1 MAFLNQHQLIEI
13 RTNSD
18 QKAEQHLS
26 HVYGPVLGPALYR
39 ACARVWGA
47 GPAVTSARLSN
58 TKELIQA
65 AWLLRDSIAGVLI
78 RKEGLS
84 FLPIYLSSEALAYK
98 LCGKADFWISF
109 NEIKGE
115 IKSLLQQ
122 P

>member
-1 MAFLNQHQLIEI
+1 MAFLDKHQLTEI

-26 HVYGPVLGPALYR
+26 HVYGATLGPALYR
-39 ACARVWGA
+39 SCARVWGT

-78 RKEGLS
+78 RKEGHS
-84 FLPIYLSSEALAYK
+84 CLPTYLSSEALAYK
-98 LCGKADFWISF
+98 LCGKSDFWISF

-115 IKSLLQQ
+115 LKS
-122 P
+122 

>member
-1 MAFLNQHQLIEI
+1 MAFLNQQQLTEI

-26 HVYGPVLGPALYR
+26 HVYGPTLGPALYR
-39 ACARVWGA
+39 ACARVWGT

-98 LCGKADFWISF
+98 LCGKSDFCISF

-115 IKSLLQQ
+115 LKSLLQQ

>member
-26 HVYGPVLGPALYR
+26 HVYGATLGPALYR
-39 ACARVWGA
+39 ACARVWGTA
-47 GPAVTSARLSN
+47 PAVTSARLSN
-58 TKELIQA
+58 TKELVQA
-65 AWLLRDSIAGVLI
+65 PWFLRDSIAGVLI

-98 LCGKADFWISF
+98 LCKNYNFCINF
-109 NEIKGE
+109 NKIK
-115 IKSLLQQ
+115 K
-122 P
+122 

>member
-1 MAFLNQHQLIEI
+1 MAFLDKHQLTEI

-26 HVYGPVLGPALYR
+26 HVYGATLGPALYR
-39 ACARVWGA
+39 SCARVWGT

-78 RKEGLS
+78 RKEGHS

-98 LCGKADFWISF
+98 LCGKSGFWISF
-109 NEIKGE
+109 NKIKGE
-115 IKSLLQQ
+115 LKSLLQQ

>member
-1 MAFLNQHQLIEI
+1 MAFLDKHQLTEI

-26 HVYGPVLGPALYR
+26 HVYGATLGPALYR
-39 ACARVWGA
+39 SCARVWGT

-65 AWLLRDSIAGVLI
+65 ALPLRDSIAGVLI

-84 FLPIYLSSEALAYK
+84 FLPIYLSCEALAYK
-98 LCGKADFWISF
+98 LCSKSDFWISF
-109 NEIKGE
+109 KEIKGE
-115 IKSLLQQ
+115 LKS
-122 P
+122 

>member
-1 MAFLNQHQLIEI
+1 MAFLNLHQLTEI

-26 HVYGPVLGPALYR
+26 HVYGPTLGPALYR
-39 ACARVWGA
+39 ACARVWGT

-65 AWLLRDSIAGVLI
+65 ALPLRDSIAGVLI

-98 LCGKADFWISF
+98 LCGKSDFWISF
-109 NEIKGE
+109 TEIKGE

>member
-39 ACARVWGA
+39 ACARVWGT

-58 TKELIQA
+58 TKELIQD
-65 AWLLRDSIAGVLI
+65 AWLPQGQHSWRAYSQRGPLVSAH
-78 RKEGLS
+78 
-84 FLPIYLSSEALAYK
+84 LPIKRSV
-98 LCGKADFWISF
+98 GI
-109 NEIKGE
+109 
-115 IKSLLQQ
+115 
-122 P
+122 

>member
-1 MAFLNQHQLIEI
+1 MAFLDKHQLTEI

-26 HVYGPVLGPALYR
+26 HVYGATLGPALYR
-39 ACARVWGA
+39 SCARVWGT
-47 GPAVTSARLSN
+47 GPAVTSVRLTN

-98 LCGKADFWISF
+98 LCGKSDFWISF

-115 IKSLLQQ
+115 LKSLLQH